1 MNQPNSVATIITNQ
15 YKPFLD
21 VDPTE
26 FASKHIDFK
35 LPTFQ
40 EEDLCQ
46 LCQLTQQ
53 SVSDDP
59 IVLNLTSPIVIVGDL
74 HGQILDLF
82 RILRKFGIPNN
93 TKYLF
98 LGDIVDRGEFSIETT
113 TFIFA
118 LRVLYPQ
125 NVFILRGNHEFTQLC
140 SHCGF
145 MEEIVKVYGSEKL
158 FTSFI
163 DAFNC
168 LPLLSII
175 DQYIICV
182 HGGIGP
188 NWNSISQISSYKRPI
203 EHYNEETISS
213 MLWSDPS
220 NNVLYYS
227 ESPRGVGYIFGQSA
241 LIEFLNKNKAK
252 MLIRGHECVQ
262 EGYQFMFGNRL
273 VTVFSASN
281 YCGLVN
287 NDAGVIIIKPKLKYE
302 VRTFPPLD
310 YIKRSDTSFFSNK
323 ISNSSSLSIFGSIR
337 STLPNT
343 IDKEEI
349 QENNKSSTI
358 PSVIYN
364 AQVRRYS
371 ATRILKADR
380 KASALLES
388 TSMRGLASQSIYKA
402 KIGTLHASRPPQI
415 RHIKSFLPT

>member
-1 MNQPNSVATIITNQ
+1 MNQEKSIASLITIQ

-21 VDPTE
+21 IDPKE
-26 FASKHIDFK
+26 FATKHLSFT
-35 LPTFQ
+35 LPTFS
-40 EEDLCQ
+40 EEDLRT

-59 IVLNLTSPIVIVGDL
+59 IVLHLTSPIVIVGDL

-82 RILRKFGIPNN
+82 RILRKFGFPDS

-98 LGDIVDRGEFSIETT
+98 LGDIVDRGEFSIETA

-125 NVFILRGNHEFTQLC
+125 NIFILRGNHEFSQLC

-145 MEEIVKVYGSEKL
+145 MEEITKFYGSESL

-168 LPLLSII
+168 LPLLSIVDNFI
-175 DQYIICV
+175 VCV

-188 NWNSISQISSYKRPI
+188 NWCSINQINNYKRPI

-220 NNVLYYS
+220 NNVLDYS

-241 LIEFLNKNKAK
+241 LIDFLNKNKAK

-287 NDAGVIIIKPKLKYE
+287 NDAAVIIIKPNLKYE

-310 YIKRSDTSFFSNK
+310 YVKRSDTSFFSNK
-323 ISNSSSLSIFGSIR
+323 ITNSSSLYIFGAFR

-343 IDKEEI
+343 IQNEEV
-349 QENNKSSTI
+349 QTNTKSSTI
-358 PSVIYN
+358 PSFIHN
-364 AQVRRYS
+364 AQARRYS
-371 ATRILKADR
+371 TTRIIKADR
-380 KASALLES
+380 KSALLES
-388 TSMRGLASQSIYKA
+388 KSMRGLSSQTILKSKL
-402 KIGTLHASRPPQI
+402 GSLQTTRPPHP
-415 RHIKSFLPT
+415 RPIKSILPT